1 MNPYLILAQVGI
13 TIGLMVGCWFY
24 RGSIDAKSC
33 QADKAAMQLAAQTE
47 AAAIKSAAAKDY
59 ADADLKA
66 QGVIYDYQKRV
77 VSLSASS
84 ADALDTSNRLRSA
97 IAIYAT
103 QPNAAGSGPVM
114 QASGVSVCPADERVG
129 RLADVAGIL
138 DADGLKASRDAATCA
153 VKLTACEG
161 WAGAVQS
168 EFSKSQP

>member
-13 TIGLMVGCWFY
+13 TIGLLIGCWFY
-24 RGSIDAKSC
+24 RGHIDATSC
-33 QADKAAMQLAAQTE
+33 QAAKAAMQLAAQTE

-77 VSLSASS
+77 ISLSAAS
-84 ADALDTSNRLRSA
+84 ADALNTSNRLRSA

-103 QPNAAGSGPVM
+103 QPNAAGSSPTV

-129 RLADVAGIL
+129 RLADVASVL
-138 DADGLKASRDAATCA
+138 DADGLKASRDAASCA

-161 WAGAVQS
+161 YATTVINQFRVQ
-168 EFSKSQP
+168 P